1 MYKTV
6 GVLAH
11 VDAGKTTFSEQ
22 LLFHTESIRAMGRVD
37 HKNAYLDH
45 HSIERQRGITVF
57 ADQGRIHY
65 KGDTFTLI
73 DTPGHVDFAAE
84 MERAIS
90 VLDYAIMIISAVD
103 GIEGHTETVWEL
115 LRKYHVPTFIFMNKV
130 DRDEV
135 DINGL
140 MEDIQK
146 HFSMNALLVTEPI
159 TKNSIS
165 DEILEWIAE
174 RDEKLLDQYLD
185 GNIDLPMFIQYL
197 QTYIQNEQAF
207 ICMAGSALKD
217 IGVIDFF
224 EQFSLLT
231 ETYYDNT
238 LPFKGKVFKIRHDEQ
253 NVRITYIKALQ
264 GTLQIRQEIEF
275 GEISEK
281 ITDIRLYNGN
291 RYDSVRMVEAGEV
304 FAVTGLSKA
313 EIGDVIGADPST
325 SKEFQLSPTL
335 QARVVYNGS
344 EHIKDVLKLFRILE
358 AEEPTLK
365 VIWSE
370 KFQEIHVHIMGVI
383 QLEVLQVVAKERFN
397 LEISFD
403 DPKILY
409 LETIHTSVLGYG
421 HFEPLKHYAE
431 VHLKME
437 PVQRGAGVIFENK
450 CHADD
455 LSIGHQRLI
464 EQHVFEREH
473 HGLLTGSPITD
484 IKFTLLTGRAHNK
497 HTNGGDFREATFR
510 AIRQGL
516 EQADNIVL
524 EPYYRFKMKA
534 SLDHIGRMM
543 SDIQQASGTFET
555 PITTVDKVVIEGTVP
570 VANFIN
576 YNATFSAYTNG
587 KGALTLQFIG
597 YDVCHNPVEVI
608 EWIGYDKKADPEYT
622 SSSIFCAK
630 GKGYIV
636 PWYEA
641 EAAMH
646 CLKK

>member
-224 EQFSLLT
+224 EQFSILT

-253 NVRITYIKALQ
+253 NVRIT
-264 GTLQIRQEIEF
+264 
-275 GEISEK
+275 
-281 ITDIRLYNGN
+281 
-291 RYDSVRMVEAGEV
+291 
-304 FAVTGLSKA
+304 
-313 EIGDVIGADPST
+313 
-325 SKEFQLSPTL
+325 
-335 QARVVYNGS
+335 
-344 EHIKDVLKLFRILE
+344 
-358 AEEPTLK
+358 
-365 VIWSE
+365 
-370 KFQEIHVHIMGVI
+370 
-383 QLEVLQVVAKERFN
+383 
-397 LEISFD
+397 
-403 DPKILY
+403 
-409 LETIHTSVLGYG
+409 
-421 HFEPLKHYAE
+421 
-431 VHLKME
+431 
-437 PVQRGAGVIFENK
+437 
-450 CHADD
+450 
-455 LSIGHQRLI
+455 
-464 EQHVFEREH
+464 
-473 HGLLTGSPITD
+473 
-484 IKFTLLTGRAHNK
+484 
-497 HTNGGDFREATFR
+497 
-510 AIRQGL
+510 
-516 EQADNIVL
+516 
-524 EPYYRFKMKA
+524 
-534 SLDHIGRMM
+534 
-543 SDIQQASGTFET
+543 
-555 PITTVDKVVIEGTVP
+555 
-570 VANFIN
+570 
-576 YNATFSAYTNG
+576 
-587 KGALTLQFIG
+587 
-597 YDVCHNPVEVI
+597 
-608 EWIGYDKKADPEYT
+608 
-622 SSSIFCAK
+622 
-630 GKGYIV
+630 
-636 PWYEA
+636 
-641 EAAMH
+641 
-646 CLKK
+646 